1 MNKEITKKENLYN
14 KNKRCYH
21 CGGTLASVSSG
32 FGDHISL
39 PIRDDKLIIRYVY
52 WVNTPDGKGETQWE
66 DIGKIDI
73 NFCPYCGCQ
82 LRKKVDWSLC
92 D

>member
-1 MNKEITKKENLYN
+1 MNKKKMYN
-14 KNKRCYH
+14 EKKRCYH
-21 CGGTLASVSSG
+21 CGGTLASVSG

-39 PIRDDKLIIRYVY
+39 PIMDDKIIIRYVY
-52 WVNTPDGKGETQWE
+52 WVNTPDGKGENQWE
-66 DIGKIDI
+66 DLEKIDI

>member
-1 MNKEITKKENLYN
+1 MNKKNMYN

-21 CGGTLASVSSG
+21 CDGTLASVSSC

-39 PIRDDKLIIRYVY
+39 PIRGDKLIIRYVY
-52 WVNTPDGKGETQWE
+52 WVNTPDGKGENQWE
-66 DIGKIDI
+66 DLGKIDI

>member
-1 MNKEITKKENLYN
+1 MNKKKMYN
-14 KNKRCYH
+14 EKKRCLN
-21 CGGTLASVSSG
+21 CNGTLSSTSN

-39 PIRDDKLIIRYVY
+39 PIKNDKLIIRYVY
-52 WVNTPDGKGETQWE
+52 YVAIPDGKTEPQME
-66 DIGKIDI
+66 DLREIDI

-82 LRKKVDWSLC
+82 LRKKVDWNLC